1 MGDDIRIENYK
12 KSVTKIL
19 DAWGKEA
26 EKVGKELA
34 PIQAE
39 LDKLEGAS
47 APTPD
52 DKKRME
58 ELKKKR
64 DDLRGKMDAAE
75 NSLRVNLVV
84 IQPAPDAPEKEL
96 IKVPDWMK
104 EIIKRKGIPLG
115 KGVSI
120 APDIKF
126 DFKSKKLKSIGIM
139 IKW

>member
-39 LDKLEGAS
+39 LDKLEEAS

-64 DDLRGKMDAAE
+64 DDFVTGNQLSWCFVRKMSALARTRI
-75 NSLRVNLVV
+75 SLRVAVGS
-84 IQPAPDAPEKEL
+84 PTA
-96 IKVPDWMK
+96 
-104 EIIKRKGIPLG
+104 
-115 KGVSI
+115 
-120 APDIKF
+120 
-126 DFKSKKLKSIGIM
+126 
-139 IKW
+139 

>member
-1 MGDDIRIENYK
+1 
-12 KSVTKIL
+12 
-19 DAWGKEA
+19 
-26 EKVGKELA
+26 
-34 PIQAE
+34 
-39 LDKLEGAS
+39 
-47 APTPD
+47 
-52 DKKRME
+52 ME

-126 DFKSKKLKSIGIM
+126 DFKSKKLKSIGIT